1 MGNKKILYRSLS
13 CISLIFV
20 IAFGIIVIVASG
32 GGGDGGTSNPN
43 IEKCATPVFSPG
55 TGSFVSD
62 QYISISTSTKG
73 ANIFYTTDNSEP
85 STLSNVYTT
94 SVLVRGNGAI

>member
-43 IEKCATPVFSPG
+43 IEKCATPVFCLVRAVL
-55 TGSFVSD
+55 FL
-62 QYISISTSTKG
+62 I
-73 ANIFYTTDNSEP
+73 NIF
-85 STLSNVYTT
+85 L
-94 SVLVRGNGAI
+94 